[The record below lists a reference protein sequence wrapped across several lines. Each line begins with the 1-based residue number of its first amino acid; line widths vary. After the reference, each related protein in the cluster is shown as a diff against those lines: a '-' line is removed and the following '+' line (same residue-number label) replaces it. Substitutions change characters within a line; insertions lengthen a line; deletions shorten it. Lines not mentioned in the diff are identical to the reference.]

1 MTKDSAAN
9 KGFSL
14 PFARIALILA
24 ALIALAAIAI
34 TVIRSRGSGESP
46 PANAAAGGSGQPV
59 GDIASMIGGL
69 EKKMA
74 ANPNDPVGWNLLGL
88 SYYNVGRYKDAVQA
102 YSKAAA
108 LDPKNPTYWSA
119 LGEVQ
124 LLSGPGGVTPASEAS
139 FRKALALDP
148 KDYRARYFMA
158 VKKDADGNHK
168 GAVDDL
174 IGVLRDSPPGAPW
187 VQPVRDLVTRIAGQ
201 NKIDVADRMPAL
213 AAQASASA
221 SAMPDQSSGESV
233 ATAGIPGPTSTDL
246 KAATAMTP
254 AQQDEMARGMVDRL
268 AARLHDNPKDADRW
282 IMLMR
287 AKMVLND
294 PPGAKTALAQ
304 AKAAFK
310 GDPAQQGRFDE
321 AAKALGVH

>member
-1 MTKDSAAN
+1 VTKDGPAT
-9 KGFSL
+9 KGFPL
-14 PFARIALILA
+14 PFARVALVLA

-34 TVIRSRGSGESP
+34 AVTRSRGGGEDAQA
-46 PANAAAGGSGQPV
+46 PAKAGEGSGQPA
-59 GDIASMIGGL
+59 GDIASMIGQL
-69 EKKMA
+69 ETKMA
-74 ANPNDPVGWNLLGL
+74 ANPDDPTGWNLLGL
-88 SYYNVGRYKDAVQA
+88 SYYNVGRYKDAVRA

-108 LDPKNPTYWSA
+108 LDPRNPGYWSA

-124 LLSGPGGVTPASEAS
+124 LLSGPGGVTPEAEAS

-148 KDYRARYFMA
+148 KDFRARYFMA
-158 VKKDADGNHK
+158 VRKDAMGDHK
-168 GAVDDL
+168 SAVDDL

-187 VQPVRDLVTRIAGQ
+187 IAPVRDLATRIAGEH
-201 NKIDVADRMPAL
+201 KIDIADRLPAPPAD
-213 AAQASASA
+213 AA
-221 SAMPDQSSGESV
+221 PSGESV
-233 ATAGIPGPTSTDL
+233 ATAGIPGPSATDL

-268 AARLHDNPKDADRW
+268 AARLQDNPRDADRW

-294 PPGAKTALAQ
+294 PPGAAKALGQ

-310 GDPAQQGRFDE
+310 GDAAQQARFDE
-321 AAKALGVH
+321 AAKALGIPN